1 MVGAEYRADEPGRD
15 LFQRADKAIYGAK
28 TVRRRGEKTG

>member
-28 TVRRRGEKTG
+28 TGGRNRVKV